1 MARSWRFASSR
12 IFWGWGKMTTLIE
25 DIAAALTAAGY
36 TDLRAYR
43 FDSSKTDQICIIQG
57 GGSAYIVTGGDIEK
71 PNIQIQVRDN
81 NLANAEAKAEAIKVL
96 LHKNDSITDTV
107 AVIWDGR
114 APDYWADDNGLHI
127 FSIEFKVTKCR
138 T

>member
-1 MARSWRFASSR
+1 MVDYTQ
-12 IFWGWGKMTTLIE
+12 IEGPVPGKTMKVTFDGTFVDGVVEWNIDPKADKV
-25 DIAAALTAAGY
+25 DITAAGY

-43 FDSSKTDQICIIQG
+43 FDSTKTDQICIIQG
-57 GGSAYIVTGGDIEK
+57 GGSSYIVTGGDIEK

-114 APDYWADDNGLHI
+114 APDYWADDN
-127 FSIEFKVTKCR
+127 
-138 T
+138 